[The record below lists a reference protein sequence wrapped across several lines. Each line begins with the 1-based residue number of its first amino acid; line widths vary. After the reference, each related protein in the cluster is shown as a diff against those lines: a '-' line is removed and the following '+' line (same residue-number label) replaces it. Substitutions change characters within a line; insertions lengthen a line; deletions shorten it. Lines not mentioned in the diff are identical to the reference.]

1 MSSLNSGLIAAL
13 FAVIVCLLV
22 AIMYPQEIPDRT
34 QFGSGVEPKHSG
46 ALTGAGMKALA
57 DLSNMTRF
65 RDVLARIAIVRVPD
79 TPGNLEVRQFVVSQF
94 RSLSRWTVEVDR
106 FVASTPL
113 GKKEF
118 ANIVVT
124 LNPAASERLVVA
136 AHYDSKLI
144 PPTKAGESFVGAT
157 DSAVPCAMLIDA
169 ARALDP
175 LLDLTETGLQMIFFD
190 GEEAFVEW
198 TSEDSIYG
206 SRHLA
211 ETMASRRHPVA
222 TAKTELDVISAFI
235 LFDLIGTSDV
245 QLWDIF
251 PSTSSLFRRFQQIE
265 KKLQKKG
272 LLEPKKLDRP
282 YFAGKPRGSL
292 HIEDDHLPFLR
303 KGVPILHLISV
314 PFPRVWHKVT
324 DNLSALDFN
333 TIENMNL
340 ILRVFLADYFSLYS

>member
-1 MSSLNSGLIAAL
+1 
-13 FAVIVCLLV
+13 
-22 AIMYPQEIPDRT
+22 
-34 QFGSGVEPKHSG
+34 
-46 ALTGAGMKALA
+46 MKALA

-79 TPGNLEVRQFVVSQF
+79 TPGNLEVRQVHEISPRERGLIYYPQFVVSQF

-222 TAKTELDVISAFI
+222 TAKTELDVIVI
-235 LFDLIGTSDV
+235 
-245 QLWDIF
+245 
-251 PSTSSLFRRFQQIE
+251 IE
-265 KKLQKKG
+265 SKN
-272 LLEPKKLDRP
+272 
-282 YFAGKPRGSL
+282 S
-292 HIEDDHLPFLR
+292 I
-303 KGVPILHLISV
+303 
-314 PFPRVWHKVT
+314 
-324 DNLSALDFN
+324 
-333 TIENMNL
+333 
-340 ILRVFLADYFSLYS
+340 